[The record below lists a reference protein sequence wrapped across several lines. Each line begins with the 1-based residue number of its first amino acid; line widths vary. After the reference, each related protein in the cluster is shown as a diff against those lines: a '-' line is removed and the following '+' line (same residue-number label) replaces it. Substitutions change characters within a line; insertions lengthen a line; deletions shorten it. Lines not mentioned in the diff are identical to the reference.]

1 MRKRR
6 PQDCFGRWTEE
17 EDELVRELFLRPGG
31 IAEIMEAT
39 GRTPKAIRFRAS
51 RLGFRGPNNQ
61 RYVMKEKF
69 KDPPPGRTDL
79 LKSMRCP
86 GNGKGCGY
94 LLRKE
99 MVPSGYG
106 YIAPGKF
113 DLVCVAGHRFR
124 L

>member
-1 MRKRR
+1 MRKKR
-6 PQDCFGRWTEE
+6 PQDCFRRWSEK

-31 IAEIMEAT
+31 IAETMEAT
-39 GRTPKAIRFRAS
+39 GRTHKAIRFRAS

-61 RYVMKEKF
+61 RYVMRDKF
-69 KDPPPGRTDL
+69 KNPPPARPDL
-79 LKSMRCP
+79 LESMKCP
-86 GNGKGCGY
+86 GNGRGCGN
-94 LLRKE
+94 LLRRE

-106 YIAPGKF
+106 YIAPGEF